1 MLIKVKNIKP
11 NPFRKIEKYPID
23 RAKVEALKTSI
34 KDTSFW
40 DNILA
45 RKVNGHY
52 EIAYG
57 HHRWIAIKEL
67 GIKLIDIPIR
77 QIDDYLMVKIMAEE
91 NLNWT
96 TSPTVVN
103 ETVLAA
109 KEFLDGELAKYETW
123 NNVNKSIKVMFA
135 SNRQF
140 QEVKKAGV
148 GQTTILKF
156 LGGNWKQWKI
166 QEALKVLD
174 GEKRGIFN
182 RKAIESVGNMD
193 RMRAFSQAVEDYKIP
208 MDVQPVIAKKIK
220 DEEIPSKRVRI
231 TVLQNNKKTNGN
243 KNEEILDEIE
253 KLITSIDD
261 QSRSLINKI
270 MQLKN
275 TMNRIGITQLK
286 GVKTW
291 LAASSLKRLIN
302 QIQQIRKD

>member
-1 MLIKVKNIKP
+1 MLIKVKDIKP

>member
-1 MLIKVKNIKP
+1 MLIKVKDIKP

-77 QIDDYLMVKIMAEE
+77 QIDDYIMVKIMAEE

-96 TSPTVVN
+96 TSPAVVN

-109 KEFLDGELAKYETW
+109 KEFLDGELTKSESFGTL
-123 NNVNKSIKVMFA
+123 NESIKRLTDKH
-135 SNRQF
+135 NYDKLK
-140 QEVKKAGV
+140 ETGV

-156 LGGNWKQWKI
+156 LGGNWKQWMV

-174 GEKRGIFN
+174 GEKRGIFD

-193 RMRAFSQAVEDYKIP
+193 RMRAFSRAVEDYKIP
-208 MDVQPVIAKKIK
+208 IDVQPVIAKKIK

-231 TVLQNNKKTNGN
+231 TVLQNNKKTPGN
-243 KNEEILDEIE
+243 KNDEILDEIE

-261 QSRSLINKI
+261 QSRFLINKI

-286 GVKTW
+286 GVKIW
-291 LAASSLKRLIN
+291 LAASSLKRLSD
-302 QIQQIRKD
+302 QIKQIRKE